1 MSSRLHLLLAGLT
14 TTVLLAGCT
23 SQHAPVMASPCP
35 AWVDYPADIHSN
47 DGSPYLGCVNKA
59 NLDQM
64 LVDKHDLKKGRALAP
79 ANGARQAKAVK
90 DYEEGKTKSST
101 GTGTTGSALLLQGT
115 NSNSSG
121 TTGP

>member
-1 MSSRLHLLLAGLT
+1 MPSRLHLLLAGLAA
-14 TTVLLAGCT
+14 TVLLSGCA
-23 SQHAPVMASPCP
+23 SEHAPVMASPCP

-64 LVDKHDLKKGRALAP
+64 LADKHDLEKGRALAP
-79 ANGARQAKAVK
+79 ANGARQAKAIK
-90 DYEEGKTKSST
+90 DYEEGKSKSST
-101 GTGTTGSALLLQGT
+101 GSGTSGAALLLQGSG
-115 NSNSSG
+115 SNSSG